1 MEFSNKF
8 IDDMTSPFR
17 KTDNTQ
23 PYSTLISS
31 VTLDTNNIYNKSIII
46 NALEDDIE
54 IPSIARSHYESIIST
69 NYFYDKVKEIKK
81 VGKIILPLY
90 VNSYPQNKRTFNSI
104 VKEFFT
110 SVDYNKRLLKV
121 ITPIGETY
129 YGGRGIILDKE
140 FNPLLMCGIKARVS
154 KINNYRG
161 YVEKNMEYYRAF
173 CRINP
178 IVFKEP
184 NNLINKG
191 IIKKLIPL
199 YTSIDIRFPQNGFT
213 NNADSR
219 KVEVIIDNFDKFF
232 INPIKPTP
240 SNNIN
245 ETLNKCLNDNIEDIL
260 YF

>member
-1 MEFSNKF
+1 MEFSNRF
-8 IDDMTSPFR
+8 IDDMTYPFR

-23 PYSTLISS
+23 PYATLISS

-46 NALEDDIE
+46 NALEDNIE
-54 IPSIARSHYESIIST
+54 IPLIARSHYENIIRE
-69 NYFYDKVKEIKK
+69 NYFHDKVKK
-81 VGKIILPLY
+81 VEKIILPLY
-90 VNSYPQNKRTFNSI
+90 VNSFPQNKRTFNSI

-121 ITPIGETY
+121 ITPSGETY
-129 YGGRGIILDKE
+129 YGGRGIILNKE
-140 FNPLLMCGIKARVS
+140 FTPLLMCGIKARRVL
-154 KINNYRG
+154 KTDNYRG
-161 YVEKNMEYYRAF
+161 TTEKDIEYYRAF

-178 IVFKEP
+178 IVFEEP

-232 INPIKPTP
+232 ISPIKPTP